1 MNRAQGNRAGK
12 QEQKMEKPDIRGRW
26 KKPGKD
32 QILIGI
38 LVGVLLLV
46 IALPPNSGT
55 KQEQAGTAAVR
66 NEETEETG
74 PEEKMEQKLKKVL
87 EQVEGVGKVQVMI
100 TLKSSGRKTVEKDES
115 ISEEKSGGGTDEAGN
130 EGKRTEKTTVFSRDN
145 EGTETPFV
153 IEETAP
159 QVEGVLVAAQGGDNL
174 TVAEDILD
182 AAQVLFGVEA
192 HKIKIM
198 KLN

>member
-1 MNRAQGNRAGK
+1 MERPDMAGK
-12 QEQKMEKPDIRGRW
+12 W

-46 IALPPNSGT
+46 IALPQNSDSQ
-55 KQEQAGTAAVR
+55 KEPAGAAEIPM
-66 NEETEETG
+66 EETQVPETA
-74 PEEKMEQKLKKVL
+74 EKMEQELQKVL
-87 EQVEGVGKVQVMI
+87 EQVAGVGKVQVMI
-100 TLKSSGRKTVEKDES
+100 TLKSSGKKIVEKDES
-115 ISEEKSGGGTDEAGN
+115 VSEEKNGGGTDGEGN
-130 EGKRTEKTTVFSRDN
+130 EVKRTEKTTVFSRGSD
-145 EGTETPFV
+145 GTEIPFV

-159 QVEGVLVAAQGGDNL
+159 EVEGVLVAAQGGDNL
-174 TVAEDILD
+174 TVAEDIAD

>member
-1 MNRAQGNRAGK
+1 
-12 QEQKMEKPDIRGRW
+12 MEKPDIKGKW
-26 KKPGKD
+26 KRPGKD
-32 QILIGI
+32 QIFIGI

-46 IALPPNSGT
+46 IALPQSGRS
-55 KQEQAGTAAVR
+55 KQDQAEMTLSPK
-66 NEETEETG
+66 EETEESG
-74 PEEKMEQKLKKVL
+74 AAEKMEQKLQEVL
-87 EQVEGVGKVQVMI
+87 EQVEGIGRVQVMI
-100 TLKSSGRKTVEKDES
+100 TLKSSGKKTVEKDES
-115 ISEEKSGGGTDEAGN
+115 VSEEKTGGGAEEVGN
-130 EGKRTEKTTVFSRDN
+130 EVKRTEKTTVFSRDSD
-145 EGTETPFV
+145 GTETPFV